1 MEAKRQEFLLNDLI
15 SQERILKIKLIYYL
29 FCINRIKILIS
40 FCFGYY
46 IDQIF
51 KMNWKSMLFCL
62 IGYGFSSRFVWFL
75 LNASKSSSLS
85 HLFPYKNSLP
95 SYSAIFL
102 KLQAILVVGKP
113 VALEVS
119 LCLTLADFSVP
130 WRGIGLWCGN
140 NWLLF
145 HDVHRLFIQIKS
157 RD

>member
-1 MEAKRQEFLLNDLI
+1 MLQNPQAYRIYFLT
-15 SQERILKIKLIYYL
+15 RIAYL
-29 FCINRIKILIS
+29 LTV
-40 FCFGYY
+40 
-46 IDQIF
+46 
-51 KMNWKSMLFCL
+51 LF
-62 IGYGFSSRFVWFL
+62 
-75 LNASKSSSLS
+75 
-85 HLFPYKNSLP
+85 
-95 SYSAIFL
+95 FL

-130 WRGIGLWCGN
+130 RRGIGLWCGN